1 MMKKEYVKPE
11 MVMEVILLETMIATS
26 IEVEEGETDGRG
38 ANEHRGGWG
47 NLWD

>member
-1 MMKKEYVKPE
+1 
-11 MVMEVILLETMIATS
+11 MEVILLETMIATS
-26 IEVEEGETDGRG
+26 MEVGEGETDGRG